1 MGMHLKW
8 LSLAGAAILLQP
20 TMAVAQPAPFEWPR
34 ASAEEARIDLAM
46 PEALK
51 AALAPNTRLQSFGL
65 VRDGKVVIEHYQGAT
80 GRETYTNFAS
90 VTKSVTAILVGIAL
104 DKGVL
109 KSVNQPLTDFF
120 PELNEP
126 DVDAKSRT
134 LTLAHLLSMSS
145 GWQSHYNDTPP
156 VVPTDALKRKIVLN
170 PGETFQYDNAS
181 SHLIAIALA
190 RAANMPLEQFA
201 IEHLFSPLGIERYIW
216 GRDAQGRTLGWHM
229 LQMRLVDMLKIGQL
243 VLDKGE
249 WQGKRIVSASWI
261 NEMLTYRNAGGPTAN
276 LPYGYQ
282 WYLFHTPDK
291 KHRAVMGIGYGGQ
304 FLYLVPDLK
313 LVIALTH
320 TRDQRGADMAFL
332 REIVMPAIR
341 P

>member
-1 MGMHLKW
+1 MREASILTMPTKTSGVLPDPWKDRAHYWQPKARCGTESTLVFLTRRRGSFRTVVFGSPSPRSATPRTSWSDAANTDRLWFEFSVAFFPSWVEAFEEDDMGMHLKW

-216 GRDAQGRTLGWHM
+216 GRDAQGRTLSVV
-229 LQMRLVDMLKIGQL
+229 R
-243 VLDKGE
+243 
-249 WQGKRIVSASWI
+249 
-261 NEMLTYRNAGGPTAN
+261 
-276 LPYGYQ
+276 
-282 WYLFHTPDK
+282 
-291 KHRAVMGIGYGGQ
+291 
-304 FLYLVPDLK
+304 
-313 LVIALTH
+313 
-320 TRDQRGADMAFL
+320 
-332 REIVMPAIR
+332 
-341 P
+341 